1 MSDFSIP
8 KKELGQHWLH
18 DITALT
24 AMADGIDTKPGD
36 TVLEIGPG
44 MGTLTKVLLDR
55 GALVTAVEFDHDLA
69 VKLPGRVPSD
79 DLVVIEQDILSL
91 DFRRLPAGYKVSA
104 NIPYYLTSNLLRVM
118 CESPNPFSSAA
129 LLMQKE
135 VAERVVAGPGDMSML
150 SVSVQ
155 YYCDASLGMVVPAEL
170 FTPPPKVD
178 SQILL
183 LNFRSQLL
191 FPDVDTK
198 QFFRI
203 VKAGFSQ
210 RRKKL
215 RSSLSAGLQLDKTK
229 IDNLLHTATIDG
241 NLRAQ
246 NLSLNDWHA
255 IYTAY
260 LNLTS

>member
-18 DITALT
+18 DTAALT
-24 AMADGIDTKPGD
+24 AMADGINAQPGD
-36 TVLEIGPG
+36 AVLEIGPG
-44 MGTLTKVLLDR
+44 MGTLTEVLLER
-55 GALVTAVEFDHDLA
+55 GASVTAVEFDHDLA
-69 VKLPGRVPSD
+69 IKLPGRVPSD
-79 DLVVIEQDILSL
+79 DLTVIEQDILSL
-91 DFRRLPAGYKVSA
+91 DFRQLSAGYKVSA

-135 VAERVVAGPGDMSML
+135 VAERVVAQPGSMSML

-155 YYCDASLGMVVPAEL
+155 YYCEASLGMIVPAEL

-183 LNFRSQLL
+183 LTFRAQPL
-191 FPDVDTK
+191 FSDVDTK

-215 RSSLSAGLQLDKTK
+215 RSSLSAGLQFEKTK
-229 IDNLLHTATIDG
+229 IDNLLTAASIDG

-246 NLSLNDWHA
+246 NLSLSDWHA